1 MKIVVIGATGAT
13 GRLVVDQAI
22 QRGHH
27 VVAYIRRTAALE
39 PKQGLSIVVGQLE
52 DQVAL
57 GSTLRGADA
66 VLCCLGTHSLR
77 NVTLMQ
83 KSLPLIARAM
93 QSAGVDRLILLSA
106 YGVGETAR
114 TASSFARFLYRT
126 IVSSVYNDKA
136 ASEVALARTD
146 VKWTGIYPVILTNGP
161 LSEAVD
167 VRPMS
172 SVHKVSGL
180 PKVSRADVARA
191 MLDAAENES
200 TIGQRLL
207 VTAAGTVR

>member
-1 MKIVVIGATGAT
+1 MAVLTGT
-13 GRLVVDQAI
+13 KPVPKS
-22 QRGHH
+22 QR
-27 VVAYIRRTAALE
+27 RQ
-39 PKQGLSIVVGQLE
+39 PKAGLSVVVGQLE

-57 GSTLRGADA
+57 GATLKGAGA

-77 NVTLMQ
+77 NLTLMR
-83 KSLPLIARAM
+83 KNLPLIARAM

-114 TASSFARFLYRT
+114 TASLFARFLYKT

-136 ASEVALARTD
+136 TSEVALATANL
-146 VKWTGIYPVILTNGP
+146 KWTGIYPVILTNGP
-161 LSEAVD
+161 PSQAVD
-167 VRPMS
+167 VRHMS
-172 SVHKVSGL
+172 SVQKVSGL

-191 MLDAAENES
+191 MLDAAENEK

-207 VTAAGTVR
+207 VTASGTAR

>member
-1 MKIVVIGATGAT
+1 LAVLTGT
-13 GRLVVDQAI
+13 KPVPKS
-22 QRGHH
+22 QR
-27 VVAYIRRTAALE
+27 RQ
-39 PKQGLSIVVGQLE
+39 PKAGLSVVVGQLE

-57 GSTLRGADA
+57 GATLKGAGA

-77 NVTLMQ
+77 NLTLMR
-83 KSLPLIARAM
+83 KNLPLIARAM

-114 TASSFARFLYRT
+114 TASLFARFLYKT

-136 ASEVALARTD
+136 TSEVALATANL
-146 VKWTGIYPVILTNGP
+146 KWTGIYPVILTNGP
-161 LSEAVD
+161 PSQAVD
-167 VRPMS
+167 VRHMS
-172 SVHKVSGL
+172 SVQKVSGL

-191 MLDAAENES
+191 MLDAAENEK

-207 VTAAGTVR
+207 VTASGTAR